1 MNGPRSSEKRWRSN
15 ITLKTIELSSLD
27 SSHIDPTILIW
38 LHGYRENETIYPEWL
53 LSLKNLRV
61 ISVRAPLEI
70 HNNAY
75 AWCNVEFT
83 PNGPIDDPCEAEESR
98 IALLSYIE
106 KLPASSDA
114 PRNVY
119 LAGFSQGATIALT
132 AAISYPER
140 IAGVASFCSRVIPEY
155 LPEIHES
162 LALRTLPILLINGT
176 EDAILPLRHARAS
189 RYALQQL
196 TENLVWRE
204 APLRHEMTKYC
215 ADIFMEWMNSIN
227 GTSQRRIL

>member
-1 MNGPRSSEKRWRSN
+1 MNAPRSYEKRWNSN

-27 SSHIDPTILIW
+27 SPNNDPPVLIW

-53 LSLKNLRV
+53 LTLKNLRIV
-61 ISVRAPLEI
+61 SARAPLEI

-83 PNGPIDDPCEAEESR
+83 PNGPVDDPCEAEESR

-106 KLPASSDA
+106 SLPTPKGD

-155 LPEIHES
+155 LPEIPETP
-162 LALRTLPILLINGT
+162 ALRSLPILLINGT

-215 ADIFMEWMNSIN
+215 ADIFMEWMNSIS
-227 GTSQRRIL
+227 GTSLSRVL